1 MKKYLLLGLAAIL
14 LTTMSAN
21 AFGKKQ
27 SQDEVEIIRNI
38 KLENYVSNTIN
49 GLTNMERPADVVLDQ
64 AFFNIVSLLSTKR
77 EYLNIKKQFS
87 KISRHEVYDELTQNV
102 LKTKIINKYNEK
114 ITNNEIGYIVTITR
128 LSKAEQ
134 ENLIENLKILA
145 MNGQH
150 YVNLVEQARDREK
163 YVYNVA
169 FKPDNYTEIQD
180 NLSAKIYE
188 VRGKANAALNLA
200 NKLNLL
206 IEHSGIIFE

>member
-206 IEHSGIIFE
+206 IEHSGIILE